1 MNRRHILFASICLGA
16 IGLVAGYAWSTHR
29 GDAAGPAH
37 LSEIDDPARLASAQS
52 RPHIVYV
59 NKQRG
64 PGFGRV
70 AVSPL
75 DALDGPRYLTS
86 LSCERVYF
94 AARSGVC
101 LTVESTVVGSYYAY
115 LFNDRFERVRRIPL
129 QGYPSRARVSP
140 DGRIAAFTVFVRGD
154 SYASGNLSTR
164 TTLVDTSTG
173 SKIADLEEFRAI
185 RDGARFQ
192 QVDFN
197 YWGVTFLHAPD
208 RFYATLASGGRLWL
222 VQGHIGQREVRLL
235 NEGVEC
241 PSLSP
246 DDRRVVFKSRDAAA
260 SRPSWRLHVLSLDSG
275 VEVVVGETRS
285 VDDQAAWLDSDR
297 VLYAL
302 LDEDSNAAAA
312 GVTNLWSA
320 PADGSGAPRLVL
332 KGAHSPA
339 IVSSTHLASRRMPS

>member
-1 MNRRHILFASICLGA
+1 MTRLHVLFVLICLAA
-16 IGLVAGYAWSTHR
+16 IALVVGYAWGTR
-29 GDAAGPAH
+29 RADPGGAAALP
-37 LSEIDDPARLASAQS
+37 EIDDPARLASVQS

-64 PGFGRV
+64 SGFGRV

-75 DALDGPRYLTS
+75 DALDGPRYLTP
-86 LSCERVYF
+86 LACERVYF
-94 AARSGVC
+94 AAGSGAC

-115 LFNDRFERVRRIPL
+115 LFNDRFEAVHRIPL
-129 QGYPSRARVSP
+129 QGYPSRTRVSP
-140 DGRIAAFTVFVRGD
+140 DGRTAAFTVFVRGD

-164 TTLVDTSTG
+164 TTLVETDSG
-173 SKIADLEEFRAI
+173 KKIADLEEFDAI
-185 RDGARFQ
+185 RDGGRFR

-208 RFYATLASGGRLWL
+208 LFYATLQSGGRPWL
-222 VQGHIGQREVRLL
+222 VQGHIGQREVRVL

-246 DDRRVVFKSRDAAA
+246 DDRRIVFKSRDVAAA
-260 SRPSWRLHVLSLDSG
+260 RPSWRLKVLSLDSRA
-275 VEVVVGETRS
+275 EVILGETRS
-285 VDDQAAWLDSDR
+285 VDDQATWLDPDR

-312 GVTNLWSA
+312 GVTNLWSVA
-320 PADGSGAPRLVL
+320 VDSGATPTLIL
-332 KGAHSPA
+332 KGAYSPA
-339 IVSSTHLASRRMPS
+339 VVAGPSQDDGVQ